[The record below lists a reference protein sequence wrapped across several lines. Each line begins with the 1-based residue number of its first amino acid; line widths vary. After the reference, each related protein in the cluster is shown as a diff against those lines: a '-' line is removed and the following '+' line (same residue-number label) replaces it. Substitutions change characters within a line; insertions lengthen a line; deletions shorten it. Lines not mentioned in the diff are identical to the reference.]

1 MVFYKIKSV
10 VTTRTTKPVSEEVSP
25 VMDEDPAVDDG
36 GVDPGDE
43 SHLDQ
48 QPTDPHLLLYSELR
62 DEIGL
67 RVSTNGRNLLTG
79 LSTIGLV
86 VAYGLLSGELV
97 FFAAI
102 PVVVAVLIVQTVF
115 QLNRIM
121 LAGAHLS
128 RIEQA
133 YVDDH
138 PLFSWEHRY
147 GMFRS
152 EEFGDDWNVNWT
164 LVPQVIIFS
173 LAVLGYLGSA
183 YVGYVLWPPGGTDIL
198 LIGLSRDG
206 LLFVYAVLTVLV
218 GLAGY
223 SYHRVKTALEAETTT
238 ET

>member
-1 MVFYKIKSV
+1 MDDDSGVVDGKDVDLGEDGPLKS
-10 VTTRTTKPVSEEVSP
+10 E
-25 VMDEDPAVDDG
+25 
-36 GVDPGDE
+36 
-43 SHLDQ
+43 
-48 QPTDPHLLLYSELR
+48 PTDPHLLLYSELR

-102 PVVVAVLIVQTVF
+102 PVIVAVLIVQTVF

-133 YVDDH
+133 YIDDH

-152 EEFGDDWNVNWT
+152 AEFGDDWGVNWT
-164 LVPQVIIFS
+164 LVPQFIIFS
-173 LAVLGYLGSA
+173 LAVLGYLASA

-198 LIGLSRDG
+198 TIGLTRGG
-206 LLFVYAVLTVLV
+206 LLVVYVILTALV
-218 GLAGY
+218 CLAGY
-223 SYHRVKTALEAETTT
+223 SYYRVKTGLEAET
-238 ET
+238 